1 MDMHHLRIFYE
12 VCKQKSFTKTAE
24 KMFISQSAISI
35 QIKKL
40 ETSLQ
45 TQLIE
50 RSSKNFKLTYTGAE
64 LFKLTEDVF
73 DKFSR
78 IENEMNKLIS
88 SKKSK
93 IVIGATHNI
102 GEPVLPKIM
111 TEYVKKYPN
120 IEFDIYIKNS
130 NSLIKYL
137 KEGTI
142 DVALMEDDFFEDRSL
157 KFIKSEE
164 YPFVVIAPPNIHDIK
179 DIKKLNVLKKD
190 TQASTKYLDKFED
203 IINHYFENKAIVN
216 GSNETIKN
224 LVMNGMGLSIL
235 PYYCVYEELKEGKMN
250 LVHKFET
257 NEDKFYIAF
266 LRENEKKE
274 WVSNFLTFMKEY
286 DINYE
291 FESLIKKIKK

>member
-1 MDMHHLRIFYE
+1 MDIHHLRIFYE
-12 VCKQKSFTKTAE
+12 VCKNQSFTRTAE
-24 KMFISQSAISI
+24 KLYISQSAVSI

-50 RSSKNFKLTYTGAE
+50 RSSKNFKLTYTGQE
-64 LFKLTEDVF
+64 LFKLTEEIF
-73 DKFSR
+73 DKFLR
-78 IENEMNKLIS
+78 VENEMNKLIN

-102 GEPVLPKIM
+102 GEPVLPKII
-111 TEYVKKYPN
+111 TEYVKQYPN

-142 DVALMEDDFFEDRSL
+142 DVALMEDDFFEDRTL
-157 KFIKSEE
+157 KFIQSEE
-164 YPFVVIAPPNIHDIK
+164 YPFVVIAPPDIK
-179 DIKKLNVLKKD
+179 DIEDIKKLNVLKKD
-190 TQASTKYLDKFED
+190 TPNAIKYLDKFED
-203 IINHYFENKAIVN
+203 IIGHYFENKTIVN

-224 LVMNGMGLSIL
+224 LIMNNMGLSVL
-235 PYYCVYEELKEGKMN
+235 PYYCVYEEIKAGKMN
-250 LVHKFET
+250 LVHAFET

-266 LRENEKKE
+266 LKENEKKE
-274 WVSNFLTFMKEY
+274 WISNFLKFMREY
-286 DINYE
+286 NINYE
-291 FESLIKKIKK
+291 FKSLINKNK